1 MLTKHLFGATPLDM
15 EKVYPSETRE
25 LSQIYLS
32 FCKETWETKP
42 AKILSYEK
50 YNISESSRIAGGLY
64 YVEPGKASRRM
75 RGSFVWLWC
84 SLNMTSLSVE
94 DWVVLMKTVR
104 ILIKSHQSKHLI
116 SFPFE
121 ILPDNRTAYAIST
134 HILVLNIQQVL
145 KE

>member
-1 MLTKHLFGATPLDM
+1 
-15 EKVYPSETRE
+15 
-25 LSQIYLS
+25 
-32 FCKETWETKP
+32 
-42 AKILSYEK
+42 
-50 YNISESSRIAGGLY
+50 
-64 YVEPGKASRRM
+64 
-75 RGSFVWLWC
+75 
-84 SLNMTSLSVE
+84 MTSLSVE

-104 ILIKSHQSKHLI
+104 ILIKSHQSKQLI